1 MSWFIPGKLLFVVW
15 QTLFLW
21 FSFEHFISVNLNH
34 SIYREHISFPCTC
47 TKYNETLVVWRMYF
61 ENTLELSCRFIRYFV
76 IQIRID
82 FSLRWT
88 SPYHQFHQFLQYY
101 IVTLHTHACILVP
114 GLPLSHFLRPFIS
127 ILLSTQSTLQQLIR
141 WKRAREQR
149 TNTLFDGKTF
159 SRYRQSIKLIE
170 TSDQSTLISI
180 YVQQHFCF
188 DELNEQKIILTRAFY
203 VTRTFRV
210 YKFKLNVF

>member
-47 TKYNETLVVWRMYF
+47 TKYNETLVVCRMYF
-61 ENTLELSCRFIRYFV
+61 ENTLELSCRFILYFV

-101 IVTLHTHACILVP
+101 ITYSCMHFSSGASLITFFAAVYFNIVINSMHTA
-114 GLPLSHFLRPFIS
+114 
-127 ILLSTQSTLQQLIR
+127 QYR
-141 WKRAREQR
+141 WKRAREQK

-159 SRYRQSIKLIE
+159 SRYWQSIKLIE

-188 DELNEQKIILTRAFY
+188 DEPNEQKIILTRAFY